1 MLFNIQ
7 GGKFL
12 CYNSGMKKF
21 LLSLILISAVC
32 CTNMSFANEIEED
45 YLDIAAD
52 YCIAGD
58 YNSAMEYLDKILLIN
73 PENIQV
79 RDLKKGLNHIIL
91 QDKKSYVTNINP
103 LITQAMGYKKSGS
116 EVSEESALIQAAKG
130 NNAYLAYYYLGNFYR
145 SKKDY
150 LKALDS
156 YNSSVSSRPD
166 FAQAYLATAVVLY
179 DIGNFQAVLNPI
191 DKYLTFN
198 PKDDLAY
205 AIKSRAEF
213 ALGMLEQS
221 RHDNDRALEIND
233 CPEYQFDR
241 AKILYKYEAYKDSKD
256 LFTGLLDEIQ
266 TSKIYE
272 YMALCDI
279 GMGNYNSALLNLD
292 KAIILSD
299 DDEFLENKY
308 NEVKEILENN

>member
-1 MLFNIQ
+1 
-7 GGKFL
+7 
-12 CYNSGMKKF
+12 MKKF
-21 LLSLILISAVC
+21 LLSLILITAVC
-32 CTNMSFANEIEED
+32 CTNISFANEIEED

-58 YNSAMEYLDKILLIN
+58 YNSAMEYLNKILLIN
-73 PENIQV
+73 PDNKQIS
-79 RDLKKGLNHIIL
+79 DLKKGLNHIIA
-91 QDKKSYVTNINP
+91 QDKRSYVANINP
-103 LITQAMGYKKSGS
+103 LVTQAMEYKLAGS
-116 EVSEESALIQAAKG
+116 TAGEESALIQASKG

-145 SKKDY
+145 AKKDY

-156 YNSSVSSRPD
+156 YNSAVSNRPD
-166 FAQAYLATAVVLY
+166 FAQAYLASAIVLY

-198 PKDDLAY
+198 PQDDLAY
-205 AIKSRAEF
+205 AVKSRAEF

-221 RHDNDRALEIND
+221 RHDNDRALDIND
-233 CPEYQFDR
+233 CPEYRFDK
-241 AKILYKYEAYKDSKD
+241 AKILYKYEAFKDSKE
-256 LFTGLLDEIQ
+256 LFTSLLNDIQ

>member
-1 MLFNIQ
+1 
-7 GGKFL
+7 
-12 CYNSGMKKF
+12 MKKF
-21 LLSLILISAVC
+21 LLSLILITAVC
-32 CTNMSFANEIEED
+32 CTNISFANEIEED

-58 YNSAMEYLDKILLIN
+58 YNSAMEYLNKILLIN
-73 PENIQV
+73 PDNKQV
-79 RDLKKGLNHIIL
+79 SDLKKGLNHIIA
-91 QDKKSYVTNINP
+91 QDKRSYVTNINP
-103 LITQAMGYKKSGS
+103 LVSQAMEYKLAGS
-116 EVSEESALIQAAKG
+116 IAGEESALIQASKG

-145 SKKDY
+145 AKKDY

-156 YNSSVSSRPD
+156 YNSAVSKRPD
-166 FAQAYLATAVVLY
+166 FAQAYLASAIVLY

-205 AIKSRAEF
+205 AVKSRAEF

-221 RHDNDRALEIND
+221 RHDNDRALDIND
-233 CPEYQFDR
+233 CPEYQFDK
-241 AKILYKYEAYKDSKD
+241 AKILYKYEAFKDSKD
-256 LFTGLLDEIQ
+256 LFESLLNDIQ

-279 GMGNYNSALLNLD
+279 GMQNYNSALLNLD

>member
-1 MLFNIQ
+1 
-7 GGKFL
+7 
-12 CYNSGMKKF
+12 MKKF
-21 LLSLILISAVC
+21 LLSLILITAVC
-32 CTNMSFANEIEED
+32 CTNISFANEIEED

-58 YNSAMEYLDKILLIN
+58 YNSAMEYLNKILLIN
-73 PENIQV
+73 PDNKQV
-79 RDLKKGLNHIIL
+79 SDLKKGLNHIIA
-91 QDKKSYVTNINP
+91 QDKRSYVTNINP
-103 LITQAMGYKKSGS
+103 LVSQAMEYKLAGSTSG
-116 EVSEESALIQAAKG
+116 EESALIQASKG

-145 SKKDY
+145 AKKDY

-156 YNSSVSSRPD
+156 YNSAVSNRPD
-166 FAQAYLATAVVLY
+166 FAQAYLASAIVLY

-198 PKDDLAY
+198 SKDDLAY
-205 AIKSRAEF
+205 AVKSRAEF

-221 RHDNDRALEIND
+221 RHDNDRALDIND
-233 CPEYQFDR
+233 CPEYQFDK
-241 AKILYKYEAYKDSKD
+241 AKILYKYEAFKDSKV
-256 LFTGLLDEIQ
+256 LFESLLNDIQ

-279 GMGNYNSALLNLD
+279 GMQNYNSALLNLD

>member
-1 MLFNIQ
+1 MN
-7 GGKFL
+7 
-12 CYNSGMKKF
+12 KF
-21 LLSLILISAVC
+21 LLSLILITAVC
-32 CTNMSFANEIEED
+32 CTNISFANEIEED

-58 YNSAMEYLDKILLIN
+58 YNSAMEYLNKILLIN
-73 PENIQV
+73 PDNKQV
-79 RDLKKGLNHIIL
+79 SDLKKGLNHIIA
-91 QDKKSYVTNINP
+91 QDKRSYVTNMNP
-103 LITQAMGYKKSGS
+103 LVTQAMEYKLAGS
-116 EVSEESALIQAAKG
+116 TAGEESALIQASKA

-145 SKKDY
+145 AKKDY

-156 YNSSVSSRPD
+156 YNSAVSNRPD
-166 FAQAYLATAVVLY
+166 FAQAYLASAIVLH

-198 PKDDLAY
+198 PKDDFAY
-205 AIKSRAEF
+205 AVKSRAEF

-233 CPEYQFDR
+233 CPEYQFDK
-241 AKILYKYEAYKDSKD
+241 AKILYKYEAFKDSKD
-256 LFTGLLDEIQ
+256 LFTSLLNDIQ